1 MHKNCNFAPTLEKV
15 RMKKLPILAILV
27 ILAMAHSASVAR
39 ISPHTSNYYEETDS
53 VTSDSTKSKAS
64 NDTSVNVRTKT
75 LDTLVVNSKEKEL
88 PVIDAI
94 RQSMNNGLVTPRQK
108 SVSDVIG
115 SKASDYILNPF
126 GFKKRHDD
134 KVKKRT
140 EKNLKSLRTA
150 ESYEDELTRA
160 IMEQLLEDSINAAK
174 NK

>member
-1 MHKNCNFAPTLEKV
+1 
-15 RMKKLPILAILV
+15 MKKLPIIALLLA
-27 ILAMAHSASVAR
+27 LAMVHSAGVAR
-39 ISPHTSNYYEETDS
+39 ISPHGSPYHDDNDTTATD
-53 VTSDSTKSKAS
+53 TTATTGKAS
-64 NDTSVNVRTKT
+64 TDTSVNVRTKT

-160 IMEQLLEDSINAAK
+160 IMQQLLEDSLNAAK
-174 NK
+174 GK

>member
-1 MHKNCNFAPTLEKV
+1 
-15 RMKKLPILAILV
+15 MKKLPIIALLLA
-27 ILAMAHSASVAR
+27 LAMVHSAGVAR
-39 ISPHTSNYYEETDS
+39 ISPHGSPYHNDNDTTATD
-53 VTSDSTKSKAS
+53 TTATTGKAS
-64 NDTSVNVRTKT
+64 TDTSVNVRTKT

-160 IMEQLLEDSINAAK
+160 IMQQLLEDSLNAAK
-174 NK
+174 GK